1 MGIESGT
8 VKFLKELTKNNNRE
22 WFLAHKAQY
31 EWALHNIE
39 EIAEQIK
46 KDLAKKD

>member
-22 WFLAHKAQY
+22 WFLSHKAQY
-31 EWALHNIE
+31 EGALQNIKE
-39 EIAEQIK
+39 
-46 KDLAKKD
+46 DLIFVFSF